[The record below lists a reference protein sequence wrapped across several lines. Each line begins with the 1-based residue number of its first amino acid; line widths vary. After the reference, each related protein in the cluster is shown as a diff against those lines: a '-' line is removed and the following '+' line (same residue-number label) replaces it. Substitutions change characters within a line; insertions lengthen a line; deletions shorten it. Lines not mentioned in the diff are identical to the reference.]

1 MKAAVLYGK
10 EDVRVEEIKPAALKP
25 GEVRIQIEA
34 ALTCGTDL
42 KVFRRGYHAKMIVP
56 PAVFGHE
63 LAGIISEVGAPLT
76 LSDGEKEKTTRW
88 SIGDRVV
95 VANSAP
101 CGECFHC
108 RNQQENICDD
118 LLFLNGAYAE
128 SIVVPARIVQKNM
141 LRLKPDTQFR
151 DAALTEPLAC
161 VVQGIED
168 VKLRAGQHVLVL
180 G

>member
-1 MKAAVLYGK
+1 MRAAVLYGQEHIK
-10 EDVRVEEIKPAALKP
+10 VEDIEPRSLKP

-63 LAGIISEVGAPLT
+63 LSGVVSEVQSPMPHVQ
-76 LSDGEKEKTTRW
+76 SQEWRV
-88 SIGDRVV
+88 GDRVV

-108 RNQQENICDD
+108 KSQQENICDD
-118 LLFLNGAYAE
+118 
-128 SIVVPARIVQKNM
+128 
-141 LRLKPDTQFR
+141 
-151 DAALTEPLAC
+151 
-161 VVQGIED
+161 
-168 VKLRAGQHVLVL
+168 
-180 G
+180 

>member
-1 MKAAVLYGK
+1 MRAAVLYGK
-10 EDVRVEEIKPAALKP
+10 EDVRVEEITPAPLKA
-25 GEVRIQIEA
+25 GEVRIAIEA

-42 KVFRRGYHAKMIVP
+42 KVFKRGYHAKMIVP

-63 LAGIISEVGAPLT
+63 LSGVISEVAGAT
-76 LSDGEKEKTTRW
+76 CETTGRKW
-88 SIGDRVV
+88 QVGDRVV

-108 RNQQENICDD
+108 RNDQENICDD

-128 SIVVPARIVQKNM
+128 SIMVPARIARKNM
-141 LRLKPDTQFR
+141 LRLKPQTSFR
-151 DAALTEPLAC
+151 DAALVEPLAC

-168 VKLRAGQHVLVL
+168 ARV
-180 G
+180 

>member
-1 MKAAVLYGK
+1 MENSHYTMKAAVLYGK
-10 EDVRVEEIKPAALKP
+10 EDVRVEEIQPRALEA
-25 GEVRIQIEA
+25 GEVRIRIEA

-63 LAGIISEVGAPLT
+63 LSGVVSEADNPKSTVKA
-76 LSDGEKEKTTRW
+76 
-88 SIGDRVV
+88 GDRVV

-128 SIVVPARIVQKNM
+128 SIVVPARIVEKN
-141 LRLKPDTQFR
+141 
-151 DAALTEPLAC
+151 
-161 VVQGIED
+161 
-168 VKLRAGQHVLVL
+168 
-180 G
+180 